1 MNTNETK
8 PRSGG
13 VPGEA
18 SYPGPAVAYG
28 ANGSSATVNS
38 SQYAVPVEAQFK
50 KTVAVKNEFQGYR
63 PAYTPSL
70 VAAGPAP
77 MPMPVP
83 YDERTGLV
91 WGIAVLGMF
100 VFIFSVTVIIL
111 LFTISFENN
120 QIASSILSGLS
131 AIFVLVMIGLLF
143 RYDRLSGNTADV
155 VVADQQQPIGV
166 VAAAPMPV
174 EAAPMVVSAPPPPPP
189 PPAPAPPADVSA
201 DIPPPPAPEVGGYYY
216 GYGQGA
222 NQYNNYPRYPASAY
236 YR

>member
-18 SYPGPAVAYG
+18 AYAGPAVAYG

-143 RYDRLSGNTADV
+143 RYDRLSGNTADA
-155 VVADQQQPIGV
+155 VVADQQPIGV
-166 VAAAPMPV
+166 VAAPMPV

-189 PPAPAPPADVSA
+189 ASAPPADISA
-201 DIPPPPAPEVGGYYY
+201 DVAPAPEVGGYYY

>member
-18 SYPGPAVAYG
+18 AYAGPAVAYG

-38 SQYAVPVEAQFK
+38 TQYGVPVEAQFK

-77 MPMPVP
+77 MPMPMPVP

-91 WGIAVLGMF
+91 WGIAILGMF
-100 VFIFSVTVIIL
+100 VFIFSVTVLIL
-111 LFTISFENN
+111 LFTISLENN

-131 AIFVLVMIGLLF
+131 ALFILVMIGLLF
-143 RYDRLSGNTADV
+143 RYDRLSGNTADAI
-155 VVADQQQPIGV
+155 VADQQPVGV
-166 VAAAPMPV
+166 MATTMPA

-189 PPAPAPPADVSA
+189 PAAPAPPTDASADVA
-201 DIPPPPAPEVGGYYY
+201 PAPEVGGYYY

-222 NQYNNYPRYPASAY
+222 NQYNNYPRYPGSAY